1 MRHRHHPWGSR
12 PSSRATTERTRP
24 ERLGR
29 ESQPQLPFSRSLNSG
44 LTALNT
50 RWKELESWRTE
61 SRASPRACG
70 AHPPAIAREEAGEPG
85 SPNSD
90 ATPAPRT
97 SKRVVEPITSAREAL
112 RASSRATRARVNSL

>member
-1 MRHRHHPWGSR
+1 MRHRHHAWGSR

-61 SRASPRACG
+61 SRERPTGLR
-70 AHPPAIAREEAGEPG
+70 R
-85 SPNSD
+85 
-90 ATPAPRT
+90 TPACHRQGG
-97 SKRVVEPITSAREAL
+97 SW
-112 RASSRATRARVNSL
+112 RARLSEQRRYPCPTHVEKGR